1 MSNSIDEPRMFI
13 RGQLYE
19 SINNIVESYFMTASS
34 KAKFPYATIDL
45 KEIDDEALTQ
55 YSLDIEVYD
64 KHEDTSKLE
73 KICDKL
79 KNELDGKRVI
89 SENFAY
95 KIWFN
100 DCLTNFDEDKTIKRR
115 IVSFTIH
122 LFKFI

>member
-1 MSNSIDEPRMFI
+1 MSEFIDKPRMFI
-13 RGQLYE
+13 REQLYE
-19 SINNIVESYFMTASS
+19 IINNIVESYFMKATP
-34 KAKFPYATIDL
+34 KAKFPYSTIDL
-45 KEIDDEALTQ
+45 KEIDNEVLTQ
-55 YSLDIEVYD
+55 YSLEIEVFD

-73 KICDKL
+73 EICDKL
-79 KNELDGKRVI
+79 KNELGDKKVI

>member
-1 MSNSIDEPRMFI
+1 MSNSIDKPRMFI
-13 RGQLYE
+13 RGELYE
-19 SINNIVESYFMTASS
+19 TINNIVESYFMTASA

-55 YSLDIEVYD
+55 YSLEIEVFD
-64 KHEDTSKLE
+64 KHEDTSNLE
-73 KICDKL
+73 IICDKL
-79 KNELDGKRVI
+79 KNELDGKNVV

>member
-19 SINNIVESYFMTASS
+19 TINNIVESYFMTASP

-64 KHEDTSKLE
+64 KHEDTSELE

-79 KNELDGKRVI
+79 KNDLNGKRVI